1 MKPHEIE
8 AIVGMVSNL
17 GQDALYAV
25 MLLIGAD
32 ILSDLIGATVTIAL
46 IYAAYKL
53 ISNMDWK

>member
-8 AIVGMVSNL
+8 AIVGMVTNL
-17 GQDALYAV
+17 GQDALYTV

-32 ILSDLIGATVTIAL
+32 ILSDLIGATVAIAL

-53 ISNMDWK
+53 ISNLDWD